1 MIQFMKPRWGSVL
14 VNVGLLTLASVL
26 VDGCAT
32 SRPAPTVVELKRR
45 GPVIMNPKSVPERIE
60 LTETRRP
67 LESQYIT
74 AEIVGVGARV
84 TDARV
89 QIANTPVVI
98 PLERAH
104 GTYWI
109 GSLTPEQIAELS
121 INGRSIKYV
130 GRVIARDQSGVV
142 NIGRDPLVMSID
154 TPPLT

>member
-1 MIQFMKPRWGSVL
+1 
-14 VNVGLLTLASVL
+14 
-26 VDGCAT
+26 
-32 SRPAPTVVELKRR
+32 
-45 GPVIMNPKSVPERIE
+45 MNPKSVPERIE